1 MSLKERLA
9 VWSPVPAYTVRE
21 LLPRERQRV
30 PRFTGL
36 DASLVDCA
44 LRVRVTEELP
54 ERSCCAA
61 IHVAARFGAVLELVS
76 HPPGDVPQHGRQ
88 TIWTVQSDDCEA
100 TADRFA
106 RTSAELVL
114 EAPPLS
120 LLLGLVPTEPG
131 TKVSLVRARWSELL
145 VTDLENGVTN
155 RIPGT
160 WTVFDAASR
169 PNTSAAVR

>member
-1 MSLKERLA
+1 MSLKDRLA

-21 LLPRERQRV
+21 LLPRERHRV

-54 ERSCCAA
+54 ERSGRAT
-61 IHVAARFGAVLELVS
+61 IHAAARFGAVLELVS
-76 HPPGDVPQHGRQ
+76 NPLGEVPQRGRQ
-88 TIWTVQSDDCEA
+88 TLWTVQSDDCE
-100 TADRFA
+100 TVSDRSGRTGAD
-106 RTSAELVL
+106 LVL
-114 EAPPLS
+114 NAPPLS
-120 LLLGLVPTEPG
+120 LLLGLVPAERG
-131 TKVSLVRARWSELL
+131 TKVSLVRATWSELL

-160 WTVFDAASR
+160 WTVFDAASHAVS
-169 PNTSAAVR
+169 PTAVR